1 MILAGV
7 LVPMPLRSFRAVAPA
22 TATAATVG
30 PAATGLMLG
39 PAFAARM
46 PAARVTR
53 AWMSATTW
61 AGSRAGTGARTAL
74 WRRAVLG
81 LRPVTLGV

>member
-1 MILAGV
+1 MILPAV
-7 LVPMPLRSFRAVAPA
+7 LVPVPLRPFRAF
-22 TATAATVG
+22 ATAAAG

-74 WRRAVLG
+74 WRRTVLG

>member
-1 MILAGV
+1 MILPAV
-7 LVPMPLRSFRAVAPA
+7 LVPVPLRPFRAF
-22 TATAATVG
+22 ATAAAG

-53 AWMSATTW
+53 AWMSATR

-74 WRRAVLG
+74 WRRTVLG

>member
-1 MILAGV
+1 MILRAV
-7 LVPMPLRSFRAVAPA
+7 LVPVPLRPFRAF
-22 TATAATVG
+22 ATAAVG

-39 PAFAARM
+39 PAFAAR
-46 PAARVTR
+46 VTR
-53 AWMSATTW
+53 AWVSATW

-74 WRRAVLG
+74 WRRTVLG